1 MVTARPALQER
12 SKTRSAPAI
21 FQPTDLLSIQDLS
34 PGDVREIFDLT
45 TAIKARPAMFG
56 TALAGRQFVMM
67 FEKPSLRTRVTFE
80 VGINALGGHAL
91 FMECPGGIE
100 SREKIAD
107 VARNL
112 ERWVQ
117 GIILRTFKHSTVT
130 DMAAN
135 ANVPVINALTEREHP
150 CQALADYFTLL
161 EKFGDVEKLKV
172 AFVGDGNN
180 VAHSLMLTAANL
192 GGHFALATPKG
203 YEPSREIVQAA
214 KAIAARTGA
223 VIEITN
229 DARAAVS
236 GADAIYTDVWASMG
250 QECEAGQRSKVFR
263 PYQVNSELMSLAAPH
278 AVFMHCLPAHR
289 GDEVTD
295 EVLDSP
301 QSVVYDEAENRLH
314 VQNAIMVLLAG
325 ASKGSTKSGEPVT
338 AGRA

>member
-1 MVTARPALQER
+1 MVTARPALQAKAMR
-12 SKTRSAPAI
+12 SPAI
-21 FQPTDLLSIQDLS
+21 FQQTDLLSIGDLS
-34 PGDVREIFDLT
+34 PFEVHEIFELT
-45 TAIKARPAMFG
+45 KSIKARPGMFS
-56 TALAGRQFVMM
+56 TALKGKQFVMM

-80 VGINALGGHAL
+80 VGINTLGGHAL

-100 SREKIAD
+100 SREKAAD

-150 CQALADYFTLL
+150 CQALADYFTLQ
-161 EKFGDVEKLKV
+161 EKFGDVQTLKL

-192 GGHFALATPKG
+192 GSHFALAVPKG
-203 YEPSREIVQAA
+203 YEPAKEIVQAA
-214 KAIAARTGA
+214 KTIAARTGA
-223 VIEITN
+223 TIEIGN
-229 DARAAVS
+229 DPQAAVA
-236 GADAIYTDVWASMG
+236 GADAVYTDVWASMG
-250 QECEAGQRSKVFR
+250 QESEAASRETLFQPF
-263 PYQVNSELMSLAAPH
+263 QVNAALMSLAAPH

-289 GDEVTD
+289 GHEVTD
-295 EVLDSP
+295 EVLDSS

-325 ASKGSTKSGEPVT
+325 VTKGGTKSASAVR